1 MKAFV
6 KTLVFAVCLSALWSC
21 VSSKEKRKEDELKF
35 AIEQAELSE
44 QAENDLF
51 LGFKFGMTEKEV
63 KKHLDQLMKEEKI
76 YLNKAMEYQY
86 DYTSNFGVVNNIN
99 FVPKFHDGKL
109 YEMVFPIVN
118 SLTPSKGDYIFMAS
132 DFISSDKG
140 KQFKSIITEDIFGET
155 VYTSIKGN
163 LIIKFEN
170 SSGSKM
176 RYTNA
181 PVDRIVSDLN
191 DQEIQKKAEESSSEF

>member
-1 MKAFV
+1 MKAFF

-35 AIEQAELSE
+35 AIEQAELSD
-44 QAENDLF
+44 QTENDLF
-51 LGFKFGMTEKEV
+51 LGFKFGMSEKDV
-63 KKHLDQLMKEEKI
+63 DNHLKKLLKEGKL
-76 YLNKAMEYQY
+76 YLNNSKEYQY
-86 DYTSNFGVVNNIN
+86 DYTSKYGIKNNVNFI
-99 FVPKFHDGKL
+99 PKFHEGKL
-109 YEMVFPIVN
+109 YEMVYPIVN
-118 SLTPSKGDYIFMAS
+118 PLTPSKGDYIFMAS

-191 DQEIQKKAEESSSEF
+191 DQEREKKAKESSSEF